1 MRTVALLLV
10 ASLGPL
16 ASAQTVPQLDW
27 YRLPPQQLADHAVAF
42 DAKASKVVLQGG
54 VEGTR
59 QRGETWLWDGSAWEV
74 EPELGPGG
82 RSRHAMAFDAVRG
95 VTILFGGRFGTSD
108 LGDTWSWDGT
118 KWTVLRPVHAPA
130 ARSGHA
136 MAFDP
141 LRGRI
146 VLFGGRNA
154 SGDLADTWEWDG
166 QDWVVR
172 ALPGPSA
179 RHGHAMAWH
188 GGIQRMVLVGGLVAG
203 KETADVHQFD
213 GVQWQFRHQAPMKAR
228 SGHAT
233 AWDPNTKELIV
244 TGGFDANGTLSD
256 CWRFDGQLWNAMP
269 APVGQVW
276 YSRRATTDVARS
288 RVVLVGWGPGK
299 NEVETWEWDGMV
311 WAQPAMGW
319 KRPGARLI
327 SSCVWDDARSEAIM
341 FGGHVDNAS
350 PLDDTWSWNGRRWRQ
365 LAPAKHPSKRWFA
378 ASCYF
383 PAAKA
388 IVLFGGY
395 DVANNGGFADTWH
408 WTGSN
413 WVEVT
418 PTSNSPAPTEGAE
431 LALDPNTGHPM
442 LFGGRERSSYR
453 TGQFLWN
460 GTNWTNLTAPPG
472 PQARFERFVMQLDPL
487 RKRVVVAAGEDANL
501 QLMRDTWEWDGQSW
515 IQMAPITSPSA
526 RSWIASA
533 FDPRIGKVVVH
544 GGRTTQSLDDTWLW
558 DGKIWQQLAA
568 NGARGKLYGDGAS
581 MFFDAVRDA
590 IVVYGGRGPSDSV
603 LSDATWVLAPVPF
616 PGRFESYGPGCPGSN
631 GIITLAPYL
640 GSRAAI
646 GTVFTLEI
654 TNLPLAAS
662 LAFFDVGASRT
673 AYYTIPLPWD
683 LKVLGAP
690 NCFLHQSREW
700 TLTLL
705 PTAGRALQQ
714 FAIPAQDSLL
724 GAQVFMQSF
733 CADPGTNQAGL
744 ILSGGYEVT
753 VGAW

>member
-27 YRLPPQQLADHAVAF
+27 YRLPPLQLADHAVAF
-42 DAKASKVVLQGG
+42 DAKANKVVLQGG
-54 VEGTR
+54 IEGAR
-59 QRGETWLWDGSAWEV
+59 ERGETWVWDGTAWEV

-108 LGDTWSWDGT
+108 LGDTWQWDGA
-118 KWTVLRPVHAPA
+118 KWTVLRPVHSPP

-141 LRGRI
+141 QRGRI

-172 ALPGPSA
+172 VLPGPSA

-188 GGIQRMVLVGGLVAG
+188 GGIQRVVLFGGLVAG

-213 GVQWQFRHQAPMKAR
+213 GVQWQFRHQAPLKAR
-228 SGHAT
+228 SGHAM
-233 AWDPNTKELIV
+233 AWDPNTKDLIV

-256 CWRFDGQLWNAMP
+256 CWRFDGQLWNAMA

-276 YSRRATTDVARS
+276 YSRRAATDGARS

-319 KRPGARLI
+319 KRPGARI
-327 SSCVWDDARSEAIM
+327 HAAHAWDEARNEGLM
-341 FGGHVDNAS
+341 FGGGS
-350 PLDDTWSWNGRRWRQ
+350 PAGRLGDTWIWNGRRWTEQITAVNPSARQ
-365 LAPAKHPSKRWFA
+365 EGECEYHAATQKVFMFAGFTAAGSSDETWAWDGRSWVLHQPTTRPPARTNTVLAADPSSGA
-378 ASCYF
+378 LL
-383 PAAKA
+383 
-388 IVLFGGY
+388 LFGGST
-395 DVANNGGFADTWH
+395 AGGSAIWDQWS
-408 WTGSN
+408 WNGSN
-413 WVEVT
+413 WRQHNVANLPAARKMV
-418 PTSNSPAPTEGAE
+418 PVFVSDPRRGRIVMFGGYSPAGPVWDTHE
-431 LALDPNTGHPM
+431 
-442 LFGGRERSSYR
+442 
-453 TGQFLWN
+453 WN
-460 GTNWTNLTAPPG
+460 GSTWSKHAQPPTLIADHWI
-472 PQARFERFVMQLDPL
+472 P
-487 RKRVVVAAGEDANL
+487 AAY
-501 QLMRDTWEWDGQSW
+501 
-515 IQMAPITSPSA
+515 
-526 RSWIASA
+526 
-533 FDPRIGKVVVH
+533 DPRIGAVVKH
-544 GGRTTQSLDDTWLW
+544 GGRGNNPDETWLW
-558 DGKIWQQLAA
+558 DGVAWKQILAPA
-568 NGARGKLYGDGAS
+568 AKNKLFGDGAA
-581 MFFDAVRDA
+581 MFFDR
-590 IVVYGGRGPSDSV
+590 IRNKLVVFGGRGPSDSDI
-603 LSDATWVLAPVPF
+603 SDATWELSWSPNF
-616 PGRFESYGPGCPGSN
+616 PARFLEFGPGCPGTN
-631 GIITLAPYL
+631 GTIALVPFQ
-640 GSRAAI
+640 GSRPAL
-646 GTVFTLEI
+646 GQTFTLEI
-654 TNLPLAAS
+654 NNLPLAAQ
-662 LAFFDVGASRT
+662 LAFFDVGASRS

-690 NCFLHQSREW
+690 NCFLYQSREW

-753 VGAW
+753 LGAW